1 MKIERFDFGG
11 YFRQRGI
18 TVPSSLVMYDK
29 WTDAIT
35 VDTRATKAY
44 AEFASQH
51 ERICC
56 GDCCEFHGEKLPE
69 PGDPTRCREVERIM
83 LYKVIPKAK
92 GEEYARQ
99 RVEMFHTLLDNSL
112 NEPLEESFKESL
124 IFLEKWLR
132 ERAWQ

>member
-1 MKIERFDFGG
+1 
-11 YFRQRGI
+11 
-18 TVPSSLVMYDK
+18 
-29 WTDAIT
+29 
-35 VDTRATKAY
+35 
-44 AEFASQH
+44 
-51 ERICC
+51 
-56 GDCCEFHGEKLPE
+56 
-69 PGDPTRCREVERIM
+69 M

-99 RVEMFHTLLDNSL
+99 RVEMFHTLLDNNL